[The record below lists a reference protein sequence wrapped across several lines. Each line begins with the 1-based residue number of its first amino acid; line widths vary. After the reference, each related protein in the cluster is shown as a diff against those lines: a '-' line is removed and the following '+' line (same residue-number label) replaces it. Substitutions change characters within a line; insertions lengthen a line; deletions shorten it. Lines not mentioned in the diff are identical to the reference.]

1 MIFILLVGFIPFW
14 LKLTLANRL
23 IYRGPDQVV
32 LNDAETLAKVPEE
45 FVTLPLDHANA
56 AASTFRNRF
65 FVKADWYK
73 KGGPVF
79 LYDGGEGAADTS
91 YIKGNSKTSYENL
104 SFFERF
110 LKDHGGLGIVWEHRY
125 YGKSLPPGRNLEQSK
140 EEDFKYLTTQQALSD
155 VVAFARSFSRSGTPF
170 DGLDLTPAKTPWI
183 FVGCSYPGS
192 RAALMRVAH
201 PDTIFASYAASA
213 PVQAA
218 VAMSSYWEPT
228 WSGMRKY
235 GYSNC
240 TADMHAAIVAIDARL
255 SKSATD
261 AFNIK
266 RQIFGCT
273 DPALSD
279 GNFASSL
286 SNLWTTW
293 QSYDMNPDQAD
304 PPRPGIKQM
313 CDFISYN
320 PDTRSYSDAGGWAK
334 VHRNGVDF
342 TLGRLRSWPGFT
354 TQASFNETQISCPS
368 TPPSASVRCEKD
380 DEVDNISWKY
390 QYCTEWG
397 YWQVGNPGNSQI
409 VSKFYDLNFYR
420 QQCLCQFQY
429 AGKGPRTIPDT
440 PRADLINQKYGG
452 WNMRPSRTFFTV
464 GEFDPWRTL
473 SPLKVDNTTIPDCE
487 ASTAPGTPLFGKV
500 LSNKQHCGDFDSTD
514 PDARAV
520 HKLFS
525 DALKKWLCCYT
536 EKNKGNLNNGA
547 KDVLCP
553 KL

>member
-1 MIFILLVGFIPFW
+1 
-14 LKLTLANRL
+14 
-23 IYRGPDQVV
+23 
-32 LNDAETLAKVPEE
+32 
-45 FVTLPLDHANA
+45 
-56 AASTFRNRF
+56 
-65 FVKADWYK
+65 
-73 KGGPVF
+73 
-79 LYDGGEGAADTS
+79 
-91 YIKGNSKTSYENL
+91 
-104 SFFERF
+104 
-110 LKDHGGLGIVWEHRY
+110 
-125 YGKSLPPGRNLEQSK
+125 
-140 EEDFKYLTTQQALSD
+140 
-155 VVAFARSFSRSGTPF
+155 
-170 DGLDLTPAKTPWI
+170 
-183 FVGCSYPGS
+183 
-192 RAALMRVAH
+192 
-201 PDTIFASYAASA
+201 
-213 PVQAA
+213 
-218 VAMSSYWEPT
+218 
-228 WSGMRKY
+228 
-235 GYSNC
+235 
-240 TADMHAAIVAIDARL
+240 MHAAIVAIDARL

>member
-1 MIFILLVGFIPFW
+1 MICILGFICFW

-23 IYRGPDQVV
+23 IYQDPNQVT
-32 LNDAETLAKVPEE
+32 LTAETFANVSEE
-45 FVTLPLDHANA
+45 FVNLPLDHMNA
-56 AASTFRNRF
+56 AGSTFRNRF
-65 FVKADWYK
+65 FVKTDWYE

-79 LYDGGEGAADTS
+79 LYDGGEGAADPRNITS
-91 YIKGNSKTSYENL
+91 DTKTPYEDL

-125 YGKSLPPGRNLEQSK
+125 YGESLPLPERRLKQSR

-155 VVAFARSFSRSGTPF
+155 VVAFAQKFSRSDKSF
-170 DGLDLTPAKTPWI
+170 DGLDLTPKKTPWI

-192 RAALMRVAH
+192 RAALMRVEH
-201 PDTIFASYAASA
+201 SDTIFASYAASA
-213 PVQAA
+213 PIQAR
-218 VAMSSYWEPT
+218 VDMSSYWEPI

-240 TADMHAAIVAIDARL
+240 TADMHAAIIAIDARL
-255 SKSATD
+255 SKSAAD

-273 DPALSD
+273 DPPLSD
-279 GNFASSL
+279 GNFADYL

-293 QSYDMNPDQAD
+293 QSFDMKPGDD
-304 PPRPGIKQM
+304 PPRPGIKEM

-320 PDTRSYSDAGGWAK
+320 PGTGSYSDAGGWAK

-342 TLGRLRSWPGFT
+342 TLDRLKSWPGFT
-354 TQASFNETQISCPS
+354 NQTSFGETNISCPS
-368 TPPSASVRCEKD
+368 TPPSASIRCQKD
-380 DEVDNISWKY
+380 KEVDNISWKY

-397 YWQVGNPGNSQI
+397 YLQVGNPGSSQI
-409 VSKFYDLNFYR
+409 VSKYSDLNFYR
-420 QQCLCQFQY
+420 QQCLCQFKS
-429 AGKGPRTIPDT
+429 AGKGPRAIPDT
-440 PRADLINQKYGG
+440 PRADMINQKYGG

-487 ASTAPGTPLFGKV
+487 ASTAPGSPLFGKI
-500 LSNKQHCGDFDSTD
+500 LRNKQHCGDFDSKD
-514 PDARAV
+514 PDARAA

-525 DALKKWLCCYT
+525 AALKKWLCCYA
-536 EKNKGNLNNGA
+536 EKNKGNLNKGA

-553 KL
+553 KS